1 MGDDENQSHRPQVVQ
16 ASDQTRKGDHQ
27 GEKQRG
33 IESVP
38 AEQYLETGRVEM
50 IPATSLQHQ
59 NKTINYLI
67 TKQQENG
74 DNYRK
79 RVVV

>member
-1 MGDDENQSHRPQVVQ
+1 MGTGGYPRQPPPVQ
-16 ASDQTRKGDHQ
+16 ASQQAGQSDGQRKR
-27 GEKQRG
+27 EQRVRP
-33 IESVP
+33 IHF
-38 AEQYLETGRVEM
+38 EQHLETGRVEM